1 MGKPRTPLVRRV
13 RKFAAERPDLCRVG
27 FEEVPCDP
35 GWALAYDEWATARE
49 DEEAERRK
57 AEEDARRKEAEQK
70 RKRDA
75 EFLEQERVR
84 VEKWNRENAA
94 RSAREREEERNKI
107 RAGYER
113 RASEL
118 EEAEA

>member
-1 MGKPRTPLVRRV
+1 MPAAKRPSRR
-13 RKFAAERPDLCRVG
+13 
-27 FEEVPCDP
+27 
-35 GWALAYDEWATARE
+35 
-49 DEEAERRK
+49 
-57 AEEDARRKEAEQK
+57 

-94 RSAREREEERNKI
+94 RSAREREEERTKI
-107 RAGYER
+107 RAGYDA
-113 RASEL
+113 RAAELEAEL